1 MKFMVVIAAKDAVT
15 YLVSLDPDGFDIVL
29 ASVEFEGKK
38 KPRGGEKEK
47 KRKNYT
53 IC

>member
-1 MKFMVVIAAKDAVT
+1 MKFMAWIAAKMKAVT

-29 ASVEFEGKK
+29 ASTEEKRERKK
-38 KPRGGEKEK
+38 I
-47 KRKNYT
+47 